1 MYNQMEELTNTVSE
15 SIAVLASGKGW
26 LAVEKPAGMSVHND
40 PGKDV
45 CSFAADLIANDPAL
59 AENTAFDPKF
69 GIHPVHRLDRQTS
82 GVILLACRSEIF
94 RYFSLQ
100 FEKGLAEKKYIAI
113 LHGEL
118 KENKGIWE
126 WPLSAEAGGRNLV
139 QGKGKKQQCRTEFCV
154 LRHTP
159 HYTCAECH
167 PLTGR
172 KHQIR
177 RHAKLAG
184 HPVTGDNRYGSLRAV
199 RYLEDNCNFKR
210 MGLHAMSLS
219 ITLPGESKARII
231 QSQGMPQAMEMLLQN
246 DVQ

>member
-1 MYNQMEELTNTVSE
+1 MEELTHMHGE
-15 SIAVLASGKGW
+15 SLSVLASGRGW
-26 LAVEKPAGMSVHND
+26 LALEKPAGMSVHND
-40 PGKDV
+40 PGNDL
-45 CSFAADLIANDPAL
+45 CSVAADILANDPAL
-59 AENTAFDPKF
+59 AENIKPDPAF

-82 GVILLACRSEIF
+82 GVIFLACHPEIF

-100 FEKGLAEKKYIAI
+100 FEKGMAEKKYIAI

-118 KENKGIWE
+118 KEEKGVWD

-139 QGKGKKQQCRTEFCV
+139 QGKGKKQPSRTLFRV

-159 HYTCAECH
+159 HYTCIECH

-184 HPVTGDNRYGSLRAV
+184 HPVTGDSRYGSLRAV
-199 RYLEDNCNFKR
+199 RYLETNCAFTR

-219 ITLPGESKARII
+219 ITLPGESKPTLI
-231 QSQGMPQAMEMLLQN
+231 QSPGMPQAMEML
-246 DVQ
+246 VQKDFSVKA